1 MNNIFRIVRPWIC
14 IFLRNWLGILVIII
28 ESTVGNL
35 FLRMVIDLD
44 IFIYCNWSDYMYFI
58 SQIGTIFQTSSLI
71 SCSQLQVR
79 KWLNLVY
86 NPKCNRDNW
95 RKGRKRRLS
104 DGRQREK
111 EKLNG
116 LRRIVSGFVIMR
128 TWLVVR
134 KVDWKNKIVP
144 DHRWHSPVKAKS
156 QEKQPF

>member
-1 MNNIFRIVRPWIC
+1 MVRYFAPP
-14 IFLRNWLGILVIII
+14 RMKVMEYGIYNCRIII
-28 ESTVGNL
+28 KSTVRNL
-35 FLRMVIDLD
+35 FLRMVINLD
-44 IFIYCNWSDYMYFI
+44 IFIYCNWSDYTYLI
-58 SQIGTIFQTSSLI
+58 SRMGTIFQTSSLI
-71 SCSQLQVR
+71 PCLQLQVR
-79 KWLNLVY
+79 KRLNLVY
-86 NPKCNRDNW
+86 YPRCNRDNW

-134 KVDWKNKIVP
+134 KVDRKNKIVP